1 MPHYQKCLE
10 NAICRE
16 VQPPSLSQSSDSHL
30 PLAGLRVVLNAGNGS
45 GYFFNQI
52 LHDLGADVSN
62 SVHLTPNGSFPK
74 SGVPNP
80 EYSAMIDETMRVCE
94 ECDADI
100 GIMLD
105 TDADRCGFVV
115 PTTRDESS
123 SCRKFEA
130 LNRNR
135 LIALLAVIFQSSC
148 PGCTFVTDSVTS
160 EGLTKF
166 LHGLGIQHVRY
177 LKGYANV
184 IGKARELTESGKA
197 SAEVAIETSGHCAMR
212 ENGYLDDGTYTAV
225 KVIGLLARVT
235 MSSRRSS
242 VAASST
248 ANAPPIHSLLDLIAD
263 LEEMPHVGELRMDVK
278 DGSTTTTSNI
288 FSKLVES
295 IQNECDARMEWELD
309 VDNLEG
315 VRVRIGTDGSFFMLR
330 KSLHDPI
337 LSFQIEGSSVEAIRQ
352 QMIHPILTLMEQDEI
367 DNLLNVDCLRNY

>member
-1 MPHYQKCLE
+1 VRKNP
-10 NAICRE
+10 II
-16 VQPPSLSQSSDSHL
+16 
-30 PLAGLRVVLNAGNGS
+30 
-45 GYFFNQI
+45 F
-52 LHDLGADVSN
+52 
-62 SVHLTPNGSFPK
+62 SF
-74 SGVPNP
+74 
-80 EYSAMIDETMRVCE
+80 
-94 ECDADI
+94 DA
-100 GIMLD
+100 
-105 TDADRCGFVV
+105 
-115 PTTRDESS
+115 
-123 SCRKFEA
+123 K
-130 LNRNR
+130 
-135 LIALLAVIFQSSC
+135 
-148 PGCTFVTDSVTS
+148 SVTS